1 MVLLRHDRHSLRG
14 WAQRL
19 GEVFNTEERL
29 ERLYAVTSGW
39 PWLVDGA
46 HRLHAEL
53 GDADRVLSK
62 LAGMLTDLSEAR
74 AFVEATGVQSDA
86 ALAAGY
92 RALDKQF
99 QGSTAD
105 TEDVVTAI
113 DLRDQWGR
121 RRRGSTVGLRLP
133 RRHAGVRPGGS
144 RTAAPGTAAP
154 RVPVDRRVITSADS
168 RRSTP

>member
-1 MVLLRHDRHSLRG
+1 M
-14 WAQRL
+14 
-19 GEVFNTEERL
+19 FNTEERL

-39 PWLVDGA
+39 PWLVDRA
-46 HRLHAEL
+46 HRLHAGL
-53 GDADRVLSK
+53 GDADRVLCK

-113 DLRDQWGR
+113 ALRDQWG
-121 RRRGSTVGLRLP
+121 RRGSTVGLRLP
-133 RRHAGVRPGGS
+133 RRHAGVRPGGR

-154 RVPVDRRVITSADS
+154 KVPVDRGVITPADV